1 MRLGFLMFFTALSL
15 MTDLLKAQN
24 DIIKLWPNG
33 IPGAIEN
40 PGYSEYPEYHDSR
53 LYYIYRVTEPELE
66 VFPAPKEKSNGT
78 AVIICP
84 GGGYTLLSFHNE
96 GYPVSEWLNSLG
108 ITAFILKSRLP
119 SDKIMKDKS
128 TGPLQDAQRA
138 MEIVRKN
145 AKDLN
150 IDPGKIGILG
160 FSAGG
165 HLAASLSVHYDDTLY
180 KRDDSVSLRPNFSIL
195 IYPVITMQDSLTH
208 KGSRENLL
216 GKKPDDQKIRYFSCE
231 LNVTENTPSAFL
243 VHAENDQTVPVENS
257 INYFMALKSRN
268 IPAELHIYE
277 QGGHGFGL
285 GTDSTSSE
293 YYWKDACEKWLWYLL
308 N

>member
-1 MRLGFLMFFTALSL
+1 LEL
-15 MTDLLKAQN
+15 QN
-24 DIIKLWPNG
+24 NIIKLWPDG

-40 PGYSEYPEYHDSR
+40 RDYFEHAEYHDSK
-53 LYYIYRVTEPELE
+53 LYYIYRVTKPELE

-78 AVIICP
+78 AVIVCP
-84 GGGYTLLSFHNE
+84 GGGYALLSFHNE
-96 GYPVSEWLNSLG
+96 GYPVAEWLNSLG
-108 ITAFILKSRLP
+108 ITALILKSRLP

-145 AKDLN
+145 AKDLH

-180 KRDDSVSLRPNFSIL
+180 KRDHNVSLRPDFSIL
-195 IYPVITMQDSLTH
+195 IYPVITMKDDLTH
-208 KGSRENLL
+208 EGSRQNLL
-216 GKKPDDQKIRYFSCE
+216 GEKPDIRKKQYFSCE
-231 LNVTENTPSAFL
+231 LNVTKNTPPAFL

-257 INYFMALKSRN
+257 INYFLTLKNIN

-277 QGGHGFGL
+277 QGGHGFGM
-285 GTDSTSSE
+285 GTDSSSSE
-293 YYWKDACEKWLWYLL
+293 YYWKDACEKWLKT
-308 N
+308 NGFIE